1 MATTKVRGELVDLNE
16 STSESGLKMPSGTEL
31 NRPTAAAGQIRN
43 NTNETSDGSAS
54 CEEYYNGTAWQKI
67 NNVALPVYYRAVT
80 YSGNSGTQSITGFGF
95 QPDLIWIKRTNSA
108 EPHALY
114 DSTRG
119 INKQLEPNSS
129 AAEATNT
136 APYEGV
142 NSFDADGFT
151 TGDNGGTNRS
161 PNDYVAWAWAANGG
175 TTSTNTDGTNT
186 SQVQV
191 NSNSGLSIVS
201 GTASGG
207 YPTFN
212 SFGHGLGTTPGL
224 IIVKQTTGLV
234 AGWAIWHK
242 DYANTSQ
249 DFMNFNTTTGVTS
262 SQYVWGN
269 QAPTSSVFS
278 ITDGWTVNVGAPFIA
293 YCFAEVAGFSSFGSY
308 TGNAT
313 AGQAITTGFQPT
325 FILIKSTVGNANW
338 RLYDTVRGITAG
350 GFIRVQGTNAQDT
363 SDAPN
368 LDITATGFEINANGV
383 SQGLNANGNLYI
395 YIAFK

>member
-16 STSESGLKMPSGTEL
+16 ATSESGLKIPSGTEV

-54 CEEYYNGTAWQKI
+54 CEEYYNGTEWKKI
-67 NNVALPVYYRAVT
+67 NNVALPVYYRAVLYT
-80 YSGNSGTQSITGFGF
+80 GTGSAQSITGLGF
-95 QPDLIWIKRTNSA
+95 KPDLLWIKERNGTDA
-108 EPHALY
+108 HFVQ

-119 INKQLEPNSS
+119 STQTLY
-129 AAEATNT
+129 TNDNT
-136 APYEGV
+136 SQFQETQGV
-142 NSFDADGFT
+142 TSFDTDGFT
-151 TGDNGGTNRS
+151 LGTYQGMNVNGS
-161 PNDYVAWAWAANGG
+161 LFVAYGWQANGG
-175 TTSTNTDGTNT
+175 TTSTNTDGTVNST
-186 SQVQV
+186 VQV
-191 NSNSGLSIVS
+191 NSASGFSIVR
-201 GTASGG
+201 GTAQGG

-224 IIVKQTTGLV
+224 VIVKQMIGAV

-278 ITDGWTVNVGAPFIA
+278 ITDGWTVNVGGEFIA

-325 FILIKSTVGNANW
+325 FIIIKSTVGNANW
-338 RLYDTVRGITAG
+338 RLYDTTRGINAG
-350 GFIRVQGTNAQDT
+350 FFRVQATNAEDT

-383 SQGLNANGNLYI
+383 SQGLNASGNLYI

>member
-16 STSESGLKMPSGTEL
+16 ATSESGLKMPSGTNN

-43 NTNETSDGSAS
+43 NTNESSDGSAS
-54 CEEYYNGTAWQKI
+54 CEEYYNGTEWKKI
-67 NNVALPVYYRAVT
+67 NNVALPVYYRAVLYT
-80 YSGNSGTQSITGFGF
+80 GTGSAQSITGLGF
-95 QPDLIWIKRTNSA
+95 KPDLLWIKERNGTDA
-108 EPHALY
+108 HFVQ

-119 INKQLEPNSS
+119 STQTLY
-129 AAEATNT
+129 TNDNT
-136 APYEGV
+136 SQFQETQGV
-142 NSFDADGFT
+142 TSFDTDGFT
-151 TGDNGGTNRS
+151 LGTYQGMNVNGS
-161 PNDYVAWAWAANGG
+161 LFVAYGWQANGG
-175 TTSTNTDGTNT
+175 TTSTNTDGTVNST
-186 SQVQV
+186 VQV
-191 NSNSGLSIVS
+191 NSASGFSIVR
-201 GTASGG
+201 GTAQGG

-224 IIVKQTTGLV
+224 VIVKQMIGAV
-234 AGWAIWHK
+234 AGWGIWHK
-242 DYANTSQ
+242 GYANTSQ
-249 DFMNFNTTTGVTS
+249 DFMNFNTTTGVQS

-278 ITDGWTVNVGAPFIA
+278 ITDGWTVNVGGEFIA

-325 FILIKSTVGNANW
+325 FIIIKSTVGNANW
-338 RLYDTVRGITAG
+338 RLYDTTRGINAG
-350 GFIRVQGTNAQDT
+350 FFRVQATNAEDT
-363 SDAPN
+363 QDAPN

-383 SQGLNANGNLYI
+383 TQGLNASGNLYI